1 MAHCSTEASAWV
13 SRFASRI
20 PQGLVLDLACGS
32 GRHARLLAALGYQVL
47 AVDRDAAVIS
57 TLLGAGLQTREF
69 DLEQPDA
76 ASQAD
81 WPLAPSSYSG
91 VVVTNYLHRPLMAPL
106 LASVAAGG
114 VLIYETF
121 AQGNGQFGKPA
132 NPDFL
137 LAPGELIKLVL
148 DSGGWHVI
156 AFEDGYVDSPKPALI
171 QRICARRVGPGS
183 HSDTRPEVAPGD
195 VAL

>member
-1 MAHCSTEASAWV
+1 
-13 SRFASRI
+13 
-20 PQGLVLDLACGS
+20 
-32 GRHARLLAALGYQVL
+32 
-47 AVDRDAAVIS
+47 
-57 TLLGAGLQTREF
+57 
-69 DLEQPDA
+69 
-76 ASQAD
+76 
-81 WPLAPSSYSG
+81 
-91 VVVTNYLHRPLMAPL
+91 MAPL

-137 LAPGELIKLVL
+137 FAPGELIKLVL

-171 QRICARRVGPGS
+171 QRICARRVGPDS
-183 HSDTRPEVAPGD
+183 PPDSRPEIAPSD